1 MYVAATRAKDRLIFT
16 YPGRESVPMWA
27 TYPHSANGVSSFIA
41 TIPRDFFY
49 HESGSHSYRPLS
61 KRTKRIPQPATHT
74 PPPQDETPYRQGEQV
89 KHPAFGMGV
98 VSRMVSDN
106 KVEVF
111 FKSGGKKLLHLEYT
125 VLEKI

>member
-1 MYVAATRAKDRLIFT
+1 VTRNFQ
-16 YPGRESVPMWA
+16 
-27 TYPHSANGVSSFIA
+27 
-41 TIPRDFFY
+41 
-49 HESGSHSYRPLS
+49 S
-61 KRTKRIPQPATHT
+61 KGTL
-74 PPPQDETPYRQGEQV
+74 TPYTQGDQV
-89 KHPAFGMGV
+89 RHPAFGMGV